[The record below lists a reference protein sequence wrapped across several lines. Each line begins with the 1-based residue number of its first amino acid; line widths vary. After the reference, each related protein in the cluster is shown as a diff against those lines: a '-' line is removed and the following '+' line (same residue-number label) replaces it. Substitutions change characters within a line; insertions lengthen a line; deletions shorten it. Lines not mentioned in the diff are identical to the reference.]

1 MIFFTTTRSDD
12 ELTDDPSEVEELG
25 TGLDDA
31 VLDEVAGVDDV
42 ADDTEGFGI
51 VDEEVTSED
60 DPDIEEE
67 EEEDLLEEEL
77 EPEEDADDTEYDSFD
92 DIDEL

>member
-12 ELTDDPSEVEELG
+12 ELTDDPSDVEELDA
-25 TGLDDA
+25 GLDDA

-60 DPDIEEE
+60 DPDTEEE